1 MRPFV
6 QRVEEFYQ
14 GRVDFH
20 VLNVDHLSSRDLMN
34 KYQVTG
40 IPLIVLL
47 DAQGEVFEILLGYQ
61 TEDQLFAAVERLLAA
76 QANRN

>member
-1 MRPFV
+1 
-6 QRVEEFYQ
+6 
-14 GRVDFH
+14 
-20 VLNVDHLSSRDLMN
+20 
-34 KYQVTG
+34 
-40 IPLIVLL
+40 L